1 MCKCMS
7 VSVRYYVLVEPGAN
21 PGAAVKI
28 LGDVVATFVARA
40 EVEMQKKKKK
50 KKKGIR
56 GGGGEWGRKRRGRS
70 MRWMRAR
77 RGGVGI
83 VVGIRGG
90 GGGGCLLCCRTEAGS
105 RRGRG
110 WRIQYYF
117 V

>member
-90 GGGGCLLCCRTEAGS
+90 GGGCLLCCRTEAGS

-110 WRIQYYF
+110 WRIQYYI

>member
-40 EVEMQKKKKK
+40 EVEMQKKKK
-50 KKKGIR
+50 GIRR
-56 GGGGEWGRKRRGRS
+56 GGGGEWGRKRRVRS

-83 VVGIRGG
+83 VVGIRG

-110 WRIQYYF
+110 WRIQYYI